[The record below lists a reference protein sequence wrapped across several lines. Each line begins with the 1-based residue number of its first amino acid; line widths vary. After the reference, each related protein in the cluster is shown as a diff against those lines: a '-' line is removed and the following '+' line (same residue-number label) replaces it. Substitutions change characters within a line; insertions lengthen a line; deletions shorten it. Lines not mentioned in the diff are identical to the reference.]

1 MQPNNTKSKD
11 VAAGSRL
18 RLYLARGLAVFVLST
33 FAVGSTYW
41 AIAHPVVE
49 KSLYIMGIA
58 AAGFGAAGRAWATF
72 YIAGRKL
79 KQLVTHGPY
88 SMCRNPLYFF
98 SMVLGIGLGLC
109 TETLSAPLL
118 VGLVL
123 SLLYFLQIRREERL
137 LLQRFG
143 REYESYREAVPCFLP
158 SYRNYCEAEQI
169 QISPRLL
176 KKGLFGTAF
185 LLILIGAIELLKALH
200 VSGLLPVLFH
210 VY

>member
-1 MQPNNTKSKD
+1 
-11 VAAGSRL
+11 
-18 RLYLARGLAVFVLST
+18 VLST
-33 FAVGSTYW
+33 FAIGSTYW
-41 AIAHPVVE
+41 AIAHPLVE
-49 KSLYIMGIA
+49 KMLYIVGIA

-72 YIAGRKL
+72 YISGLKL
-79 KQLVTHGPY
+79 KELVTSGPY

-98 SMVLGIGLGLC
+98 SMVLGIGLGFC
-109 TETLSAPLL
+109 TETLSVP
-118 VGLVL
+118 VL
-123 SLLYFLQIRREERL
+123 IGIVLAMLYSFQIQREEEL

-143 REYESYREAVPCFLP
+143 QEYESYRAVVPCFIP
-158 SYRNYCEAEQI
+158 SYQNYVEAEQI